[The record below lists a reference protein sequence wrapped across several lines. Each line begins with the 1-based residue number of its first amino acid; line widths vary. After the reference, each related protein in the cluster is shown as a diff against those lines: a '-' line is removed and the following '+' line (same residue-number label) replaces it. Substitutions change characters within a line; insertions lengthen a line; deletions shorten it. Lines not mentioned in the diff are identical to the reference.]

1 MKNQEDMIM
10 TEKKQIEI
18 TDSPIDPGYLM
29 VGIYVLFV
37 TALVLLGWF
46 GAAGAKSEINSVHGE
61 SAVILHNINTS
72 VQQ

>member
-10 TEKKQIEI
+10 TEKQQIEI

-46 GAAGAKSEINSVHGE
+46 GAAGANSEINSISGE
-61 SAVILHNINTS
+61 SAIILHNINTS
-72 VQQ
+72 AQQ